1 MTFLKLEETSKFGRT
16 CFNINSCYRF
26 LWFSGEYFTKICT
39 ENYSEKELAIICQKY
54 RLNYCGILKEMMRGK
69 SANSFLNRNKV
80 SFKITENMKK
90 SGGYYYE
97 KFDIGP
103 GKTPKLQPFFT
114 DETFEQLVET
124 SYRSLQIL
132 SIRNCFLLT
141 HRAFS
146 YIPRITNLLS
156 LQITTSRNLN
166 DNHVIDIIDSCRI
179 LSDVN
184 LSKCSQLTEKSL
196 IHILTNAF
204 CLERLDISHNRG
216 MFQDFT
222 GFNLFKKRMMLR
234 YINLS
239 NTELRRDDILSI
251 VASVPNLEEIVL
263 EGKIIRFFFR
273 RQGFFAGNMQ
283 RARVE
288 PDQSQAQV

>member
-1 MTFLKLEETSKFGRT
+1 MTYLKLEETSKFGRT
-16 CFNINSCYRF
+16 CFHINNCYRF
-26 LWFSGEYFTKICT
+26 LWFSGEYFTNICT

-54 RLNYCGILKEMMRGK
+54 KLNYCGILKEMMRGK
-69 SANSFLNRNKV
+69 SVNSFLNRNKV
-80 SFKITENMKK
+80 SFKITEHMKK

-103 GKTPKLQPFFT
+103 GKTPNLQPFFT

-146 YIPRITNLLS
+146 YIPRITNLIA
-156 LQITTSRNLN
+156 LQITASRNLN

-179 LSDVN
+179 LGDLN
-184 LSKCSQLTEKSL
+184 LAKCSQLTEKSL
-196 IHILTNAF
+196 IHILTNSF
-204 CLERLDISHNRG
+204 CLERLDISYNRG

-239 NTELRRDDILSI
+239 HTDLKREDILSI

-263 EGKIIRFFFR
+263 EGFLKRFLFR
-273 RQGFFAGNMQ
+273 RQRISLGSLQ
-283 RARVE
+283 CSRVK
-288 PDQSQAQV
+288 PDQSQTQI